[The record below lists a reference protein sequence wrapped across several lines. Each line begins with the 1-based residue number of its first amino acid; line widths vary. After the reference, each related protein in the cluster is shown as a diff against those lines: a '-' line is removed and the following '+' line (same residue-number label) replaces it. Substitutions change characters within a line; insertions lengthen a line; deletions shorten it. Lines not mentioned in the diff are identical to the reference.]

1 MTGGGD
7 RNKLSL
13 NSGVSYIFTHTHT
26 LKKKKIPKLMLLQ
39 ITNGDKQQN
48 NPMCLYQWGKAFQV
62 FPILSSKHD
71 CK

>member
-13 NSGVSYIFTHTHT
+13 NSGVSYIFTHT
-26 LKKKKIPKLMLLQ
+26 LKKKIPKLMLLQ

>member
-26 LKKKKIPKLMLLQ
+26 LKKKNPQ
-39 ITNGDKQQN
+39 IDVVTDNK
-48 NPMCLYQWGKAFQV
+48 W
-62 FPILSSKHD
+62 
-71 CK
+71 